1 MKILL
6 AFIGF
11 SSGAAVAAGVFS
23 LITILGIIPRL
34 CDRLGL
40 ASHTYLSETLIAI
53 GGTLGSLLTVY
64 QFPIP
69 WGNCF
74 LAVFGIYAGIYIG
87 SLTMALA
94 ESLKV
99 IPILCQRTNFK
110 IGIAVIVTAI
120 ALGKGFGS
128 LYQLYLMGGK

>member
-11 SSGAAVAAGVFS
+11 SCGFAVAGGVFA
-23 LITILGIIPRL
+23 LITILGVIPRL

-40 ASHTYLSETLIAI
+40 AGYTYLSETLIMI

-64 QFPIP
+64 QIPIP
-69 WGNCF
+69 FGYWF
-74 LAVFGIYAGIYIG
+74 LALFGIYTGIYIG
-87 SLTMALA
+87 SLAMALA

-99 IPILCQRTNFK
+99 IPILSQRTNFK
-110 IGIAVIVTAI
+110 IGIAVIITAI
-120 ALGKGFGS
+120 ALGKGFGTM
-128 LYQLYLMGGK
+128 YQLFLTGGK

>member
-11 SSGAAVAAGVFS
+11 SSGFAVAGGVFS

-40 ASHTYLSETLIAI
+40 AAYTYLSETLIII
-53 GGTLGSLLTVY
+53 GGTLGSLITVY

-69 WGNCF
+69 FGNCF

-110 IGIAVIVTAI
+110 VGIAVIITAI

-128 LYQLYLMGGK
+128 LYQLFLMGGK